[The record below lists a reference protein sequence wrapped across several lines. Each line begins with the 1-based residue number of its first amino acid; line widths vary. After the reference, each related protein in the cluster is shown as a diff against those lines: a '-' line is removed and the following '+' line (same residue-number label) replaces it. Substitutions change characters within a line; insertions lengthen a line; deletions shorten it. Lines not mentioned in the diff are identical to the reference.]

1 MIDHKTVTKWL
12 IDFSEDRK
20 SVQIELDSNGSL
32 TDIVFNGSLEEMI
45 KHVKHVIKI
54 DKVSVL
60 TKRQIQS
67 RLIIQLTNKHGLDLE
82 SWS

>member
-32 TDIVFNGSLEEMI
+32 ADIIFNGSLEEMI
-45 KHVKHVIKI
+45 KHVKYVIKI

-60 TKRQIQS
+60 TERQIQS
-67 RLIIQLTNKHGLDLE
+67 RLIIQLTNKYGLQLNR
-82 SWS
+82 WS

>member
-32 TDIVFNGSLEEMI
+32 ADIVFNGSLEEMI
-45 KHVKHVIKI
+45 KHIKYVIKI
-54 DKVSVL
+54 DKVSVF
-60 TKRQIQS
+60 TKRQIQA
-67 RLIIQLTNKHGLDLE
+67 RLIIQLTNKYRLQLNE
-82 SWS
+82 WS